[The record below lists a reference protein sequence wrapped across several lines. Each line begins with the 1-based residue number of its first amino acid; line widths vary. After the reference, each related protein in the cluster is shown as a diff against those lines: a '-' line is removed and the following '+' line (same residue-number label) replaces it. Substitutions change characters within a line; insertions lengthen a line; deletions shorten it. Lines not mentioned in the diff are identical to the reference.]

1 MNRQQALFVAHYVAG
16 NCSNATQAAIKAGY
30 TARTANRTASR
41 LLTHAVVAAAI
52 QRKMGL
58 REAQIDYSAASW
70 LRDTLQIGAEA
81 RASGKLGPAL
91 KAQELIGRHLGLLS
105 DARGVTRDQA
115 DLYSYLGA
123 AMERYR
129 ERAVTDG
136 VVTVQAVEAS
146 DGDSS
151 QRPGA
156 RIAGEPGGTGDE
168 VAGTP

>member
-136 VVTVQAVEAS
+136 VVTVQAVERQQERA
-146 DGDSS
+146 DE
-151 QRPGA
+151 PA
-156 RIAGEPGGTGDE
+156 EAGVESLTGRSGE
-168 VAGTP
+168 AELS